1 MSEEIITMLSK
12 LGAIE
17 EDKAVTLEI
26 LRSSEHLKDRVLDEE
41 IAKLIQAGYI
51 KIVDGM
57 LYLTGVGL
65 LRALSRFS

>member
-1 MSEEIITMLSK
+1 MSEEIITMLSN

-26 LRSSEHLKDRVLDEE
+26 LKSSEHLKNRVLDEE
-41 IAKLIQAGYI
+41 IVKLIQSGYI
-51 KIVDGM
+51 KRVDGM
-57 LYLTGVGL
+57 LYLTKVGL